1 MNQKLNS
8 SNGKVEGA
16 KSVVTW
22 QNHGPEFSGK
32 EGGKREGEREGKE
45 SRQADKSFNFPVK
58 DFILFLNNG
67 SINSFLFAFYLS

>member
-8 SNGKVEGA
+8 SNRKVEGA

-32 EGGKREGEREGKE
+32 EGGTREADTEPNQ
-45 SRQADKSFNFPVK
+45 STQADKSFNFPVK